1 MKTRRR
7 HSPPFAMAAIGTV
20 LLVSGCASFRHPDDA
35 WWGPDKARH
44 VALSAALAA
53 GASYALAD
61 GHHDEAAAVEGG
73 LVLSAAAGA
82 TKELHDQRVK
92 RTYFSGKDLA
102 WDLLGGLLG
111 GLLGA
116 AAAE

>member
-1 MKTRRR
+1 MKTKRRR
-7 HSPPFAMAAIGTV
+7 SLPLMMPISVV
-20 LLVSGCASFRHPDDA
+20 LLASGCATFRHPDDA

-53 GASYALAD
+53 GTSYTLVSD
-61 GHHDEAAAVEGG
+61 RYDEEAAVGG
-73 LVLSAAAGA
+73 GVILSAAAGSA
-82 TKELHDQRVK
+82 KEIYDQRVK
-92 RTYFSGKDLA
+92 RTYFSGKDLV

-111 GLLGA
+111 GMLGA